1 MRPYWSARERNRV
14 TTSSVTRRGF
24 VGSGLGFGLA
34 LLAGRVALA
43 QDAPAPAAG
52 GGDRSR
58 LFDPSAVQERRPT
71 VAADND
77 AVLTELE
84 KRLKCQ
90 CGCNLDIYTCRTTD
104 FTCTTSPALHREIV
118 ALQSQGRSAQEIL
131 DAFVQEYGEQALMAP
146 KPEGFNLAGYLVPG
160 ALMLLGV
167 GALTAWITRRQ
178 RQVALAST
186 GAAGPDVDAAAAAA
200 GATPAEI
207 ERLKRALAE
216 VED

>member
-1 MRPYWSARERNRV
+1 MSTPIF
-14 TTSSVTRRGF
+14 TRRGF
-24 VGSGLGFGLA
+24 LGHGLGLGLTVV
-34 LLAGRVALA
+34 AGKVAVA
-43 QDAPAPAAG
+43 QNEPAPAAG

-77 AVLTELE
+77 AFIMGLE

-118 ALQSQGRSAQEIL
+118 ALRGQNKSAQEIL

-146 KPEGFNLAGYLVPG
+146 KPEGFNLAGYFVPG
-160 ALMLLGV
+160 VLMLLGV

-178 RQVALAST
+178 RQVALDST
-186 GAAGPDVDAAAAAA
+186 VGSVPNADAAALAA
-200 GATPAEI
+200 GATPEEI
-207 ERLKRALAE
+207 EQLKQALAE

>member
-1 MRPYWSARERNRV
+1 MTAP
-14 TTSSVTRRGF
+14 TVTRRGF
-24 VGSGLGFGLA
+24 LGSGLGLGLT
-34 LLAGRVALA
+34 LLAGRSALG
-43 QDAPAPAAG
+43 QDAQAPAAG

-77 AVLTELE
+77 GVIMALE

-118 ALQSQGRSAQEIL
+118 ALQGQGRSAQEIL

-146 KPEGFNLAGYLVPG
+146 KPEGFNLAGYFVPG
-160 ALMLLGV
+160 VLMLLGV
-167 GALTAWITRRQ
+167 TALTAWIMRRQ

-200 GATPAEI
+200 GATPEEI